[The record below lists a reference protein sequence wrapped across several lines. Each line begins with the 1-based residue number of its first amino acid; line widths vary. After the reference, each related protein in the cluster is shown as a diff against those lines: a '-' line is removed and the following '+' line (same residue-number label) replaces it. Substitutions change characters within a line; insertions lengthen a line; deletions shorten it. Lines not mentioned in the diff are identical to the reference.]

1 MLHLL
6 ILRLIFH
13 ASSFDIETFF
23 HASYSALSQ
32 VHEVTDRDLNIYDSI
47 IALSNFQPSP
57 KVDALSVNQL

>member
-13 ASSFDIETFF
+13 ASSSDIETFF
-23 HASYSALSQ
+23 HASALSQ